1 MGAYLF
7 VLDAKVSDMSTI
19 PLLPD
24 DEIPEPVRAL
34 VERIFAREQRVF
46 GATSLSNVWRCQ
58 ARHPEYMHANW
69 ARSRALMQRGDV
81 PPETKEMVASAVS
94 MINGCEY

>member
-1 MGAYLF
+1 
-7 VLDAKVSDMSTI
+7 MSTI
-19 PLLPD
+19 PLLSD
-24 DEIPEPVRAL
+24 DEIPESAREL
-34 VERIFAREQRVF
+34 VARIFAREQRVF

-58 ARHPEYMHANW
+58 ARHPENMQASW

-81 PPETKEMVASAVS
+81 PPATKEMVASAVS

>member
-1 MGAYLF
+1 
-7 VLDAKVSDMSTI
+7 MSTI
-19 PLLPD
+19 PMLPD
-24 DEIPEPVRAL
+24 DEIPESAQAL
-34 VERIFAREQRVF
+34 VARILAREQRVF

-81 PPETKEMVASAVS
+81 PPVTKEMVASAVS
-94 MINGCEY
+94 MINRCEY

>member
-1 MGAYLF
+1 
-7 VLDAKVSDMSTI
+7 MSTI
-19 PLLPD
+19 PLLSD
-24 DEIPEPVRAL
+24 DEIPESAREL
-34 VERIFAREQRVF
+34 VARIFAREQRVF

-58 ARHPEYMHANW
+58 ARHPEYMQASW

-81 PPETKEMVASAVS
+81 PPVTTEMVASAVS

>member
-1 MGAYLF
+1 MI
-7 VLDAKVSDMSTI
+7 DTKVTGMPTI

-24 DEIPEPVRAL
+24 DEIPEPARAL

-46 GATSLSNVWRCQ
+46 GATSRSNGGRGQ
-58 ARHPEYMHANW
+58 ARHPEYMKANW

-81 PPETKEMVASAVS
+81 PPLTKEMVASAVS

>member
-1 MGAYLF
+1 
-7 VLDAKVSDMSTI
+7 
-19 PLLPD
+19 
-24 DEIPEPVRAL
+24 
-34 VERIFAREQRVF
+34 
-46 GATSLSNVWRCQ
+46 
-58 ARHPEYMHANW
+58 MHANW